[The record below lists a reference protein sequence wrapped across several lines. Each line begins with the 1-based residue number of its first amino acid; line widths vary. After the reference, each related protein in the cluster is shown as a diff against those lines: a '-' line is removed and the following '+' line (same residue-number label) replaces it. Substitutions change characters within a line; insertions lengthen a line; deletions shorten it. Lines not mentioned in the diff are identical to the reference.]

1 MHDID
6 QVQLEEAGPPFGL
19 REQLYEEESED
30 FLEYEDEDEQPE
42 LGETAEIELASQF
55 LEITG
60 EMELEQF
67 LGDLLRS
74 VTGAASDFARSREGR
89 QIGGIL
95 KQAAGRVLPVV
106 GRAAGRAA
114 GARLARATGGSPERY
129 RDLGGQAGDA
139 ISAAAKRFFGLELE
153 GISPE
158 DQEFEVARQ
167 FVRFAGDAIRN
178 CLDRAGTGPAAQ
190 VARQAVVSAA
200 KQLAP
205 GLVTE
210 RMLDSARMARSSAAA
225 PRQAAPRQAAPRSA
239 APRPAVSGSAASGS
253 AGQSRKGGCV
263 NCAGKSTTRG
273 GRWEMRGDNTIVLY
287 PN

>member
-6 QVQLEEAGPPFGL
+6 QVQLEEPGPPFAL
-19 REQLYEEESED
+19 REQDYEEFEDEEEGFEFEDESPAYETVLD
-30 FLEYEDEDEQPE
+30 ENTETELAAEFLEVSSEQ
-42 LGETAEIELASQF
+42 
-55 LEITG
+55 
-60 EMELEQF
+60 ELEHF
-67 LGDLLRS
+67 LGNLLKT
-74 VTGAASDFARSREGR
+74 VTGAAKDFARSREGR

-95 KQAAGRVLPVV
+95 KKAAGRVLPVV
-106 GRAAGRAA
+106 GRAAGQAA
-114 GARLARATGGSPERY
+114 GAGLARVTGGNRARY
-129 RDLGGQAGDA
+129 RKAGGQLGAAAGR
-139 ISAAAKRFFGLELE
+139 AAKRYFGLELE

-158 DQEFEVARQ
+158 DQEFEMARQ

-225 PRQAAPRQAAPRSA
+225 PRQAAPRPAA
-239 APRPAVSGSAASGS
+239 SGSAASGPAASGS
-253 AGQSRKGGCV
+253 AAQSRKGGCV
-263 NCAGKSTTRG
+263 NCAGQSTGRG